1 MKKNI
6 FWNFTLSVGIFS
18 VVIKYKNID
27 KPIYKRKKL
36 IYSRIDS
43 IDEEKET
50 KKIKENEKR

>member
-50 KKIKENEKR
+50 KRIKENEKR